1 MEAKAMEKEGGNS
14 SASKSWT
21 PAEEAAIASV
31 QETTG
36 CTRMQAIQKMRAG
49 TSIVKHLKE
58 MPLTDD
64 QNKVLD
70 QFEDYGRRWR
80 KSLAEF
86 VPIAAAV
93 RKMFEDKPRGVTIRS
108 CSNQDD
114 YFDKHLGISGR
125 TIRSMFAEMGKT
137 DQRFANTTTIELTD
151 GEDGD
156 DEETSK
162 PPRKTKP
169 ESDQVKGLK
178 AALKAAKE
186 EIRDFEKQLAD
197 APKKIEKLEAQV
209 RGQEAETNKQAGKA
223 LDAEKA
229 LKAAKDEIASLKK
242 TVQKLEAELT
252 KRDNLVTSQRGLST
266 TCGKSWRLRR
276 TRPNPA
282 TTERLSLLRRWK
294 HARAQRRIRPSRQL
308 KRRWTQRTLGRSR
321 FLIRNRSA
329 TSAKTKLWR
338 CSPMKASDGKR
349 HAEANDEVCRD
360 ARCGG
365 HKTGDRRQED

>member
-1 MEAKAMEKEGGNS
+1 MEAKEMEKEGGNS

-36 CTRMQAIQKMRAG
+36 CTRKQAIQKMRAG

-58 MPLTDD
+58 MSLTDD

-93 RKMFEDKPRGVTIRS
+93 RKMFEDKPRGVTIRG

-125 TIRSMFAEMGKT
+125 TIRTMFAEMGKT

-156 DEETSK
+156 EVKGDDEETPK
-162 PPRKTKP
+162 PPRKTKQ
-169 ESDQVKGLK
+169 ESDQVKVLK
-178 AALKAAKE
+178 TALKAAKE

-209 RGQEAETNKQAGKA
+209 RG
-223 LDAEKA
+223 
-229 LKAAKDEIASLKK
+229 
-242 TVQKLEAELT
+242 
-252 KRDNLVTSQRGLST
+252 
-266 TCGKSWRLRR
+266 
-276 TRPNPA
+276 
-282 TTERLSLLRRWK
+282 
-294 HARAQRRIRPSRQL
+294 
-308 KRRWTQRTLGRSR
+308 
-321 FLIRNRSA
+321 
-329 TSAKTKLWR
+329 
-338 CSPMKASDGKR
+338 
-349 HAEANDEVCRD
+349 
-360 ARCGG
+360 
-365 HKTGDRRQED
+365 

>member
-1 MEAKAMEKEGGNS
+1 MTRSTTERETPMEAKEMEKEGGNS

-36 CTRMQAIQKMRAG
+36 CTRMQAIQRMRAG
-49 TSIVKHLKE
+49 ISIVKHPKE
-58 MPLTDD
+58 MPLTDK

-80 KSLAEF
+80 KSFAEF

-93 RKMFEDKPRGVTIRS
+93 RKMFEDKPRGVTIRG

-156 DEETSK
+156 EVKGDDEETPK
-162 PPRKTKP
+162 PPRKTKQ

-242 TVQKLEAELT
+242 TVQKLQAELT
-252 KRDNLVTSQRGLST
+252 KRDNLVTSQ
-266 TCGKSWRLRR
+266 
-276 TRPNPA
+276 A
-282 TTERLSLLRRWK
+282 
-294 HARAQRRIRPSRQL
+294 
-308 KRRWTQRTLGRSR
+308 RTLDDLRKKLEAAKNPPESR
-321 FLIRNRSA
+321 NNRKALIAARVEARK
-329 TSAKTKLWR
+329 SAKKDPAFEAIEETLDAANAKQIAV
-338 CSPMKASDGKR
+338 PGHVSD
-349 HAEANDEVCRD
+349 
-360 ARCGG
+360 
-365 HKTGDRRQED
+365 TGSAGAHI

>member
-1 MEAKAMEKEGGNS
+1 MEAKEMQTEGGNS

-21 PAEEAAIASV
+21 PEEEAAIASV

-36 CTRMQAIQKMRAG
+36 CTRMQAIQRMRAG
-49 TSIVKHLKE
+49 TSIAKHLKE

-93 RKMFEDKPRGVTIRS
+93 RKMFEDKPRGATIRG

-114 YFDKHLGISGR
+114 YFDKHLGVSGR

-156 DEETSK
+156 EVEGDDEETSK
-162 PPRKTKP
+162 PPRKTKQ

-178 AALKAAKE
+178 ADFKSAKE
-186 EIRDFEKQLAD
+186 EIRDLEKQLAD
-197 APKKIEKLEAQV
+197 APKKIEKLQAQV

-252 KRDNLVTSQRGLST
+252 KRDNLVASQARTLDDLRKKLEASKNPSESRNNRKALIAARAEAR
-266 TCGKSWRLRR
+266 KSAKK
-276 TRPNPA
+276 NPA
-282 TTERLSLLRRWK
+282 VEAIEETPD
-294 HARAQRRIRPSRQL
+294 AA
-308 KRRWTQRTLGRSR
+308 
-321 FLIRNRSA
+321 N
-329 TSAKTKLWR
+329 
-338 CSPMKASDGKR
+338 
-349 HAEANDEVCRD
+349 AEEIAVPDQGQKCDFSENEVAAMFAN
-360 ARCGG
+360 GG
-365 HKTGDRRQED
+365 Q

>member
-1 MEAKAMEKEGGNS
+1 MEKEGGNS

-137 DQRFANTTTIELTD
+137 DQRFANTTTIELID

-252 KRDNLVTSQRGLST
+252 KRDNLVTSQ
-266 TCGKSWRLRR
+266 
-276 TRPNPA
+276 A
-282 TTERLSLLRRWK
+282 
-294 HARAQRRIRPSRQL
+294 
-308 KRRWTQRTLGRSR
+308 RTLDDLRKKLEASKNPPESR
-321 FLIRNRSA
+321 NNRKALIAAKVEARK
-329 TSAKTKLWR
+329 SAKKD
-338 CSPMKASDGKR
+338 PAF
-349 HAEANDEVCRD
+349 EAIEETLDAANAGQIAVPDQEQKCDFSEDEVV
-360 ARCGG
+360 AMFANGG
-365 HKTGDRRQED
+365 K

>member
-1 MEAKAMEKEGGNS
+1 MVTERLGGAFFLTKSTTERETPMEAKEMEKEGGNS
-14 SASKSWT
+14 SASKSWA
-21 PAEEAAIASV
+21 PAEEAAIASI
-31 QETTG
+31 QESTG
-36 CTRMQAIQKMRAG
+36 CARMQAIQKMRAG
-49 TSIVKHLKE
+49 TSTVKHLKE

-70 QFEDYGRRWR
+70 QFEDCGRRWR

-93 RKMFEDKPRGVTIRS
+93 RKMFEDKPRGVTIRG
-108 CSNQDD
+108 CSSQDD

-137 DQRFANTTTIELTD
+137 DQRFANTTIELTD
-151 GEDGD
+151 GDDGD

-178 AALKAAKE
+178 ASLKAAKE
-186 EIRDFEKQLAD
+186 EIRDFEEQLAD

-229 LKAAKDEIASLKK
+229 LRAAKDEIASLKK
-242 TVQKLEAELT
+242 TVQKLEAKLT
-252 KRDNLVTSQRGLST
+252 KRDNLVTSQ
-266 TCGKSWRLRR
+266 
-276 TRPNPA
+276 A
-282 TTERLSLLRRWK
+282 
-294 HARAQRRIRPSRQL
+294 
-308 KRRWTQRTLGRSR
+308 RTLDDLRKKLAASKNPPESR
-321 FLIRNRSA
+321 NNRKALIAARVEARKRAKNDPAFEAIEGTLGAANAEQIAVPGHVSDTGSA
-329 TSAKTKLWR
+329 GA
-338 CSPMKASDGKR
+338 
-349 HAEANDEVCRD
+349 HI
-360 ARCGG
+360 
-365 HKTGDRRQED
+365 